1 MLTYNCAFFSTG
13 EEWQKREEQRQ
24 QLLRQKLEHYSSL
37 EKELQ
42 EALAQVQAQ
51 QKQLSERETKVRIV
65 LWREREREKE
75 EWIEIS
81 FNCIFSSFVRRTSWF
96 KRGSCFRKRWRELSF
111 RSGHSMNTSWRLK
124 GQLRQSL

>member
-1 MLTYNCAFFSTG
+1 MTKIAIFCPIG

-42 EALAQVQAQ
+42 EALVQVQAQ

-65 LWREREREKE
+65 LWEWGKFRGREGGREMGYTRD
-75 EWIEIS
+75 
-81 FNCIFSSFVRRTSWF
+81 
-96 KRGSCFRKRWRELSF
+96 
-111 RSGHSMNTSWRLK
+111 
-124 GQLRQSL
+124 